1 MTKHRNPI
9 PTVDII
15 IKIEDQGIILIE
27 RKNPPYGWAIPGG
40 YVNYGEPFEDAATRE
55 AEEETT
61 LKVTLLRQFHTYSD
75 TDRDPRQ
82 HNASTVFIAK
92 AHGLPQASS
101 DAKGIGIFTEDTL
114 PDNLCFDHRQIL
126 LDYFNNKY

>member
-1 MTKHRNPI
+1 MTKYRNPI

-15 IKIEDQGIILIE
+15 IELENQGIILIE

-40 YVNYGEPFEDAATRE
+40 YVNYGEPFDDAAVRE
-55 AEEETT
+55 ANEETS
-61 LKVTLLRQFHTYSD
+61 LKVKLLRQFHTYSD
-75 TDRDPRQ
+75 PDRDPRQ
-82 HNASTVFIAK
+82 HNTTTVFIAK
-92 AHGLPQASS
+92 AEGEPVASS
-101 DAKGIGIFTEDTL
+101 DATGIGIFTAGNL

>member
-15 IKIEDQGIILIE
+15 IEIEDQGIILIE
-27 RKNPPYGWAIPGG
+27 RKNPPDGWAIPGG
-40 YVNYGEPFEDAATRE
+40 YVNYGESFENAAIRE
-55 AEEETT
+55 AGEETT

-75 TDRDPRQ
+75 PDRDPRQ
-82 HNASTVFIAK
+82 HNTTTVFIAK
-92 AHGLPQASS
+92 AEGEPIASS
-101 DAKGIGIFTEDTL
+101 DARRTGIFTADNL

-126 LDYFNNKY
+126 LDYFDNKY